1 MITRRKFVGGIAGL
15 SVGIAPALAAKS
27 GRQFSTKP
35 HAEHDEDDVTPA
47 EDLMR
52 EHGALNRMLLI
63 YESARERL
71 AHEQSFPRTVIVQTG
86 ALIRNFIEDYHEKL
100 EEDYLFPRFRKAGK
114 LVDLV
119 DTLARQ
125 HEAGRKLTGDI
136 TEIAGSESSFAG
148 RRNELIKNLT
158 AFIRMYRPHEAREGT
173 VLFPALRTIISERD
187 YKELGEQF
195 EEKEHKLFGKD
206 GFEGVVEQIA
216 DLEKEIGI
224 YELDQFTP

>member
-1 MITRRKFVGGIAGL
+1 MITRRNFVGGIAGL

-27 GRQFSTKP
+27 GDQSSTKP
-35 HAEHDEDDVTPA
+35 HVERDEDDVTPA

-71 AHEQSFPRTVIVQTG
+71 AHEQPFPRTVIVRTG

-148 RRNELIKNLT
+148 RRNELKMNLT

-195 EEKEHKLFGKD
+195 EEREHKLFGKD

-224 YELDQFTP
+224 YDLSQFTP